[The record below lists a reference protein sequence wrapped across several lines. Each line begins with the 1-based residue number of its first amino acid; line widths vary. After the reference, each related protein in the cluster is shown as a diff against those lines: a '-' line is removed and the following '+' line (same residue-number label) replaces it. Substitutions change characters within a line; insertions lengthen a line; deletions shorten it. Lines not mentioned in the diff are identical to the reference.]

1 MKKLTCFL
9 LSIILLL
16 GCTGCSATNYK
27 KNKKEQTEENV
38 SLNESFVADIK
49 DRGYLVVGCKMDVP
63 ELSFY
68 DEANDSWSGLE
79 VELAYKTA
87 AHLFE
92 TTIDDA
98 KARGLVHFVGVTVAN
113 REERLASGDIDLMLA
128 TFTITDERSKKYAF
142 SDSYYT
148 DYVGI
153 MVVDYGRDADTLGG
167 QGIKTLADLDGKY
180 IGVPRNAT
188 TREDFINYI
197 ETMTVVNVQ
206 PIFCEYEDYS
216 VLKKAL
222 MDGNIDAFAVD
233 VSILN
238 GYDDENTTILNE
250 RFAGQHYGAAVLKEN
265 AELLTYVNQAIA
277 E

>member
-1 MKKLTCFL
+1 MKKLTCL
-9 LSIILLL
+9 LLCIILLL
-16 GCTGCSATNYK
+16 GCAGCSATNYK
-27 KNKKEQTEENV
+27 KDKQEQTEENV
-38 SLNESFVADIK
+38 TLNNAFVDDIK
-49 DRGYLVVGCKMDVP
+49 ARGYLVVGCKMDVP
-63 ELSFY
+63 ELSIY
-68 DEANDSWSGLE
+68 DADTDTWSGLE
-79 VELAYKTA
+79 IELAYKTA

-92 TTIDDA
+92 TTTEDA
-98 KARGLVHFVGVTVAN
+98 KARGLVHFTGVTVAN
-113 REERLASGDIDLMLA
+113 RETMLASGDIDLMLA

-167 QGIKTLADLDGKY
+167 QGIKSIADLDGKY

-188 TREDFINYI
+188 TREDFMNYI
-197 ETMTVVNVQ
+197 ETMTVVDVQ
-206 PIFCEYEDYS
+206 PIFCEYEEYTI
-216 VLKKAL
+216 LKKAL

-238 GYDDENTTILNE
+238 GYDDENTLILNE

-265 AELLTYVNQAIA
+265 AGLLTYVNQAIA

>member
-1 MKKLTCFL
+1 MKKLICFL
-9 LSIILLL
+9 L
-16 GCTGCSATNYK
+16 CMVMTFCFVGCSATNYK
-27 KNKKEQTEENV
+27 KNNDQQTEEEV
-38 SLNESFVADIK
+38 SLNKSFVDDIK
-49 DRGYLVVGCKMDVP
+49 ARGYLVVGCKMDVP
-63 ELSFY
+63 ELSYY
-68 DEANDSWSGLE
+68 DADTDTWSGLE
-79 VELAYKTA
+79 IELAYKTA
-87 AHLFE
+87 AHLFK
-92 TTIDDA
+92 TTTEDA
-98 KARGLVHFVGVTVAN
+98 KARGLVHFTGVTVAN
-113 REERLASGDIDLMLA
+113 REMMLASGDIDLMLA

-167 QGIKTLADLDGKY
+167 QGIKSIADLDGKY

-188 TREDFINYI
+188 TREDFMNYI
-197 ETMTVVNVQ
+197 ETMTVVDVQ
-206 PIFCEYEDYS
+206 PIFCEYEEYTI
-216 VLKKAL
+216 LKKAL

-238 GYDDENTTILNE
+238 GYDDENTLILNE

>member
-1 MKKLTCFL
+1 MKKLICFL
-9 LSIILLL
+9 LCTIMIL
-16 GCTGCSATNYK
+16 CFAGCSATNYK
-27 KNKKEQTEENV
+27 DSKDEQTEENINY
-38 SLNESFVADIK
+38 NEAFVDDIK
-49 DRGYLVVGCKMDVP
+49 SRGYLIVGCKMDVP
-63 ELSFY
+63 ELSYY
-68 DEANDSWSGLE
+68 DASTDSWSGLE

-87 AHLFE
+87 ARLFE
-92 TTIDDA
+92 TSVDDA
-98 KARGLVHFVGVTVAN
+98 KERKLVQFVGVTVAD
-113 REERLASGDIDLMLA
+113 REEMLSSGQIDLMLA
-128 TFTITDERSKKYAF
+128 TFTITDERSHKYAF
-142 SDSYYT
+142 SESYYT

-153 MVVDYGRDADTLGG
+153 MVVDYGYDADTLGG
-167 QGIKTLADLDGKY
+167 QGIKSLADLDGKY

-197 ETMTVVNVQ
+197 ETMTVVDVQ

-238 GYDDENTTILNE
+238 GYDDENTKILSD
-250 RFAGQHYGAAVLKEN
+250 RFAGQHYGAAVIKEN
-265 AELLTYVNQAIA
+265 SELLTYVNQAIA

>member
-1 MKKLTCFL
+1 MNKYLA
-9 LSIILLL
+9 LLL
-16 GCTGCSATNYK
+16 VAVMALGLFGCSATNYK
-27 KNKKEQTEENV
+27 DKKTDSVTIDVEI
-38 SLNESFVADIK
+38 NESFVEDIVE
-49 DRGYLVVGCKMDVP
+49 RGYLVVGCKMDVP

-68 DEANDSWSGLE
+68 DSKTDTWSGLE

-87 AHLFE
+87 ARVFE
-92 TTIDDA
+92 VSVDEA
-98 KARGLVHFVGVTVAN
+98 KAKDLVHFVGVTVAD
-113 REERLASGDIDLMLA
+113 REEKLATGEIDCMLA
-128 TFTITDERSKKYAF
+128 TYTITNERSKRFAL

-153 MVVDYGRDADTLGG
+153 MVLDYGTDANALGG
-167 QGIKTLADLDGKY
+167 QGISSTADLDGKY

-197 ETMTVVNVQ
+197 ETMNTLQVN
-206 PIFCEYEDYS
+206 PIFCEYDSYAT
-216 VLKKAL
+216 LKKAL

-238 GYDDENTTILNE
+238 GYDDEHTKILND
-250 RFAGQHYGAAVLKEN
+250 RFAGQHYGAAVLPEN
-265 AELLTYVNQAIA
+265 VKLLDYVNQAIA